1 MILSKIL
8 SWGKEVLTFP
18 SPNFSNTFFPI
29 LVLQCHFFVHLLN
42 STVDYTG
49 TDAARLVDGHHLEDL
64 GLHVI
69 LLENSRNLVGP
80 VLVYSQL
87 VFCRNN

>member
-1 MILSKIL
+1 M
-8 SWGKEVLTFP
+8 
-18 SPNFSNTFFPI
+18 
-29 LVLQCHFFVHLLN
+29 LQCHFFVHQLN

-49 TDAARLVDGHHLEDL
+49 TDAAGLVDGHHFVDL

-80 VLVYSQL
+80 ILVCSQL
-87 VFCRNN
+87 VSCRNN